1 MLDPSVIV
9 HDRMYK
15 LDAFSQWL
23 GIEVEEVKKGY
34 CMVSMTVREE
44 MLNGFKIAHGGITYS
59 LADSAFAFASN
70 SYGNHAVS
78 IETNI
83 SHTQK
88 VKAGDTLIAIAQVL
102 HRGNKTAIYR
112 VDVKN
117 STGEIVA
124 LFKGTVYHLHSEW
137 E

>member
-9 HDRMYK
+9 HDRMYQ

-23 GIEVEEVKKGY
+23 GIEVEDVKKGY
-34 CMVSMTVREE
+34 CKVSMTVREE

-70 SYGNHAVS
+70 SFGNHAVS

-83 SHTQK
+83 SHTKK
-88 VKAGDTLIAIAQVL
+88 VKEGDTLIAIAQVL

-137 E
+137 K